1 MQDISGLLLTTIE
14 KEQCTALTAFMHV
27 RKKEKNELDILQ
39 PKPTKQVGGRLRDTS
54 NRKING

>member
-27 RKKEKNELDILQ
+27 RKKEKNDLGILQ
-39 PKPTKQVGGRLRDTS
+39 SKPTEQVGGRLRDTG
-54 NRKING
+54 NCETDK